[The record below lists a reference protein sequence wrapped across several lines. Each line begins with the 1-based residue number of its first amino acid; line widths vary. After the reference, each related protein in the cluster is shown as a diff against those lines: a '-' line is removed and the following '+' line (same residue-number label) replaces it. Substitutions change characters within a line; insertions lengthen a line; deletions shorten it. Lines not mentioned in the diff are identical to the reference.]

1 MISNKKDY
9 LDYLCADQDALG
21 LLSFKRPR
29 LFRDNIWKFERLL
42 RRCEYFQNCKKGF
55 LNKLLLKLLKF
66 KFAKLSLRLGF
77 SIPLNVFG
85 KGLSIAHYGTIV
97 VSSEAKIGDYCRIHE
112 GVTIGVTKG
121 AYWGEQ
127 VNHAPVL
134 GDNIFLG
141 SGCKIIGE
149 VSVADNVAV
158 GANAVVTKN
167 IEEPNTTWAGVPA
180 KMISNHGSKAYIKRT
195 L

>member
-1 MISNKKDY
+1 M
-9 LDYLCADQDALG
+9 
-21 LLSFKRPR
+21 
-29 LFRDNIWKFERLL
+29 
-42 RRCEYFQNCKKGF
+42 
-55 LNKLLLKLLKF
+55 
-66 KFAKLSLRLGF
+66 
-77 SIPLNVFG
+77 
-85 KGLSIAHYGTIV
+85 
-97 VSSEAKIGDYCRIHE
+97 
-112 GVTIGVTKG
+112 
-121 AYWGEQ
+121 
-127 VNHAPVL
+127 